1 MGPRIR
7 PTLAGMISLRPM
19 TLDDL
24 PLVRRWLDQPPVA
37 RWWLSGGTVD
47 AELDSY
53 AEAIRGDDPT
63 FMLIATQ
70 FGEPVGFWQW
80 YAWSDYPKAADGVGA
95 RPGDCGIDYALGEPA
110 AIGGGVGTEL
120 VAALVAEVRAY
131 RPDAGIVA
139 DPEATNRAS
148 RRVLEKNGFVL
159 VAERPVPSEPVDAP
173 MAIYRLAAPGEV
185 AVRIA
190 GGSDAAALAALRAEW
205 STGSADVDAA
215 FVDQF
220 ESWLRA
226 ERDRRITWVGEV
238 DGAVVGML
246 NLTVF
251 RRMPKPQRCDGAP
264 GSSWAYVSTVYVTPA
279 HRNGGLGTLL
289 VAEAVRYA
297 RALGMTR
304 LVLNPSAMAAPLYA
318 RAGFVSASELMMLNL
333 DDWRAGSVGD
343 LGGP

>member
-1 MGPRIR
+1 
-7 PTLAGMISLRPM
+7 MISLRPM

-70 FGEPVGFWQW
+70 SGEPVGFGQW

-110 AIGGGVGTEL
+110 AMGGGVGTEL

-131 RPDAGIVA
+131 RPDAGIIA

-159 VAERPVPSEPVDAP
+159 VAERPVPSSPSTRRWPSTACRAGRGGCSDRRRVRHGGPGGLAGGVVHGQRRRRRRLRRSVRE
-173 MAIYRLAAPGEV
+173 LAARG
-185 AVRIA
+185 
-190 GGSDAAALAALRAEW
+190 
-205 STGSADVDAA
+205 
-215 FVDQF
+215 
-220 ESWLRA
+220 
-226 ERDRRITWVGEV
+226 RDRRITWVGEV

-251 RRMPKPQRCDGAP
+251 RRMPKPKRRDGAP

-279 HRNGGLGTLL
+279 HRKGGLGTLL

>member
-1 MGPRIR
+1 
-7 PTLAGMISLRPM
+7 
-19 TLDDL
+19 
-24 PLVRRWLDQPPVA
+24 
-37 RWWLSGGTVD
+37 
-47 AELDSY
+47 
-53 AEAIRGDDPT
+53 
-63 FMLIATQ
+63 
-70 FGEPVGFWQW
+70 
-80 YAWSDYPKAADGVGA
+80 
-95 RPGDCGIDYALGEPA
+95 
-110 AIGGGVGTEL
+110 
-120 VAALVAEVRAY
+120 
-131 RPDAGIVA
+131 
-139 DPEATNRAS
+139 
-148 RRVLEKNGFVL
+148 
-159 VAERPVPSEPVDAP
+159 

-190 GGSDAAALAALRAEW
+190 GGSDTAALAALRAEW

-251 RRMPKPQRCDGAP
+251 RRMPKPKRRDGAP

-279 HRNGGLGTLL
+279 HRKGGLGTLL